1 MHVPFADMLWE
12 AELVDTAS
20 TRTLVSRDAVRDL
33 LIVLAGEISPIAV
46 AGRRY
51 TVTDKQV
58 DVFAAE
64 ICAALGEESLTLQ
77 KLTYF
82 VEGST
87 QVRDRAYTLYQW
99 ACEALCRTP
108 KQFKPPVVCGSDPRY
123 LMQLADKLR
132 EMRALDLAT
141 NETSSQA
148 SACIEKLS
156 AYASLVISSTC
167 ADHDGFDPFAALHR
181 YILDLADSPSVVDM
195 TALANQISKEM
206 SSLVNSIISEDTRPN
221 LPTDR
226 PEVRTSR
233 IVVIG
238 SPSSRRDRVSRDRV

>member
-1 MHVPFADMLWE
+1 
-12 AELVDTAS
+12 LVDTAS
-20 TRTLVSRDAVRDL
+20 TRIQVSRDAARDL
-33 LIVLAGEISPIAV
+33 LIALAGEISPIAM

-77 KLTYF
+77 KLKYF
-82 VEGST
+82 VERST
-87 QVRDRAYTLYQW
+87 QIRDRAYTLYQW

-108 KQFKPPVVCGSDPRY
+108 KQFKPPVVCGSDPRHV
-123 LMQLADKLR
+123 MRLADELR
-132 EMRALDLAT
+132 ELRALDLAA
-141 NETSSQA
+141 NEASSQT

-167 ADHDGFDPFAALHR
+167 TDHEEFDPFAALHR
-181 YILDLADSPSVVDM
+181 YIIDLTDSPGAVDLIALAD
-195 TALANQISKEM
+195 QISKEM
-206 SSLVNSIISEDTRPN
+206 SNLVNSIVSEDTRPN
-221 LPTDR
+221 LAAVR

-238 SPSSRRDRVSRDRV
+238 NSSSRRDRVSRDRV